1 MVSHP
6 YSAWVEQSYKTN
18 LKIMALRQTSW
29 LEDLMILH
37 PRLQYIDGELWEDDE
52 LIEKE
57 GDEVLRQHFD
67 GFEVT
72 ISHSSGNPEL
82 ETFETVS
89 GSKYIELKFGND
101 YKEAFENV

>member
-1 MVSHP
+1 
-6 YSAWVEQSYKTN
+6 
-18 LKIMALRQTSW
+18 MALRQTSW

-37 PRLQYIDGELWEDDE
+37 PRLQYIYGELWEDDE

-67 GFEVT
+67 RFEVT

-82 ETFETVS
+82 ERFESVS
-89 GSKYIELKFGND
+89 GRNYIYLKFGND
-101 YKEAFENV
+101 YKEAFDAVEGIDFDKSLN